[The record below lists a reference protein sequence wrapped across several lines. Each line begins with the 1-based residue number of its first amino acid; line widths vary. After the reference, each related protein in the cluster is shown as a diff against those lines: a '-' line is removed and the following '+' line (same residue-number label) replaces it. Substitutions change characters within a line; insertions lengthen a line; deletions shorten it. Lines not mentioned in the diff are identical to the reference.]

1 MVVVPSTTLSIGCW
15 WKFIVLC
22 MFVFH
27 SPSHSRSLLSSSKYL
42 LLVEGSEGSTNSNG
56 ANKWDSISS
65 DNNNNNKT
73 NKKENNNSV
82 VTTEGFIIRAIVK
95 NSSIISNAAA
105 AAVAAADDD
114 DKEVLE
120 VVVEEED
127 NAHRHDH
134 HHDDPH
140 NDLHLPLEHRM
151 SISDMTCDYFQQ
163 PLNHFVPRGKSP
175 TYMERYCTYDGYTV
189 TANKTNNITTTT
201 TTTDAYN
208 NDTIT
213 PIFFYTGNESPLEQ
227 YINQVRVRYH
237 IILFLSFFSFFQME
251 I

>member
-27 SPSHSRSLLSSSKYL
+27 SHSHSRSLLSSSKYL
-42 LLVEGSEGSTNSNG
+42 LLVEGSEGSTSRNG
-56 ANKWDSISS
+56 ANKRDSISS
-65 DNNNNNKT
+65 DKNNK
-73 NKKENNNSV
+73 NNNSV
-82 VTTEGFIIRAIVK
+82 VTTEGFIIRTIVK

-105 AAVAAADDD
+105 AVAAADDD
-114 DKEVLE
+114 DKEE
-120 VVVEEED
+120 EEEED
-127 NAHRHDH
+127 NAHRPDH
-134 HHDDPH
+134 YHDDPH
-140 NDLHLPLEHRM
+140 NDLHLHLEHRM

-201 TTTDAYN
+201 TTDGYN
-208 NDTIT
+208 SNTIT

>member
-1 MVVVPSTTLSIGCW
+1 MVVVPSTTLSIGGW

-22 MFVFH
+22 IFVFH
-27 SPSHSRSLLSSSKYL
+27 SHSHSRSLLSSSKYL
-42 LLVEGSEGSTNSNG
+42 LLVEGSEGSTSRNG
-56 ANKWDSISS
+56 ANKRDSISS
-65 DNNNNNKT
+65 DKDNSS
-73 NKKENNNSV
+73 NNSV
-82 VTTEGFIIRAIVK
+82 VTTEGFIIRTIVK

-114 DKEVLE
+114 DKEVE
-120 VVVEEED
+120 DVVEEED
-127 NAHRHDH
+127 NAHRPNHYHDA
-134 HHDDPH
+134 
-140 NDLHLPLEHRM
+140 PLEHRM

-189 TANKTNNITTTT
+189 TANKNKNITTA